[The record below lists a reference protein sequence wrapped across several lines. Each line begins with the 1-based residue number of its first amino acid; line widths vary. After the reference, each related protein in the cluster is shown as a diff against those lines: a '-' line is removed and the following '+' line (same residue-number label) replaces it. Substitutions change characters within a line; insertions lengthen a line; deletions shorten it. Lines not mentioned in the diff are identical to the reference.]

1 MAAMAAAI
9 TEVVAKENMEKAE
22 ENMEKVEENMEK
34 DEENMEKVEAKDEE
48 KVAVIIPSLAAG
60 NRFMMS

>member
-1 MAAMAAAI
+1 
-9 TEVVAKENMEKAE
+9 
-22 ENMEKVEENMEK
+22 MEKVEENMEK
-34 DEENMEKVEAKDEE
+34 VAEKDEE

>member
-1 MAAMAAAI
+1 MAARAAAI
-9 TEVVAKENMEKAE
+9 TEVVAKENMEKDE
-22 ENMEKVEENMEK
+22 ENMEKVEE
-34 DEENMEKVEAKDEE
+34 KDEE